1 MARLTI
7 ACPRSLARSLVRRGM
22 APLFWPSAR
31 AVSPRRKNR
40 KNLMISVAFDH
51 VCSCLVAAYRWSRHG
66 ARCGVMVAGGNCP
79 NFAWKFRVVGHDRAI
94 NRSRIYSRSPGLGG
108 ELFVHEVFF
117 KAQSLAAGP
126 RYICAAA
133 AMSALPPKADIRRG
147 RRWRLPLLQGKPSSK
162 CDENCTGGCLD
173 CASDASSIEP
183 GSETTEKQNHY

>member
-1 MARLTI
+1 
-7 ACPRSLARSLVRRGM
+7 
-22 APLFWPSAR
+22 
-31 AVSPRRKNR
+31 
-40 KNLMISVAFDH
+40 MISVAFDH

-133 AMSALPPKADIRRG
+133 AMSALPPKRTYDVAADGVYRCSKASRVPNAMRIAPVVASIV
-147 RRWRLPLLQGKPSSK
+147 RLMRVRLNQ
-162 CDENCTGGCLD
+162 
-173 CASDASSIEP
+173 